1 MNSVIDYSAI
11 FARQRH
17 DIDRFFRDTLVASRA
32 VTHMESPFESFLRFV
47 VGFTVFISVSFGVT
61 YAVNTYSQMQEVEKQ
76 TASAFQAMIIPE
88 M

>member
-1 MNSVIDYSAI
+1 
-11 FARQRH
+11 
-17 DIDRFFRDTLVASRA
+17 
-32 VTHMESPFESFLRFV
+32 MESPFESFLRFV